1 MQHQA
6 LFSRSIRALGYALGS
21 LVLGCGASQTGR
33 SLVPDLT
40 PIRREAAASV
50 DREVVGRWL
59 LRELVS
65 PGGSTAYAEKA
76 RKQLNSFKAQ
86 GMYSSLAIA
95 LDDGL
100 HGRVRSAG
108 DSFVRAFLE
117 ARESSSELAPLIA
130 WFALRQAVQLRRDT
144 KELYHRH
151 QAELEDAIRLP
162 KNIGWRARV
171 QLVSWRGAE
180 ERVNARSLADK
191 TAAKAQGCVSKLRLL
206 GPFGTGQRSD
216 VIREFDAERMHPLP
230 NFLPRELLAS
240 EAPRALKTDSA
251 GCVIFADEPV
261 ADGVFLAE
269 GFVQLEKAADVI
281 LAVEGAYKVWV
292 DDATVQ
298 ERDPRKWARWPHWG
312 VALRLTPGRHRILAK
327 LQRSSTAFRLMH
339 LDGTPLS
346 FLSQT
351 NTSEPYPLEKPQL
364 LPDPN
369 LLSHFTSDTG
379 VVPPEDDIVRFLA
392 ADTANTEG
400 QGDIATLLI
409 EPLIAD
415 RQRATGTALLWAAGF
430 VNNDP
435 LFGGSMASDLV
446 KNLEKMAERSDP
458 RLFAP
463 RLARALADGE
473 QRGAAEA
480 VSGLRKL
487 TAEFPEVSVLWSA
500 LQRTYG
506 ELGWTTEQAALTHEM
521 VERFPDNPDV
531 LAAAVETYEEEGETK
546 RAEQLVSR
554 IVSVDKDNEINLRR
568 ALERQDFVS
577 ARAELLRLQRLHPA
591 QSEYRGRMYDLRVG
605 SGEENETT
613 QKLEA
618 DLAHSPLDP
627 AKRLALA
634 DAKLAKNQP
643 KALTQAVIDA
653 TLAGADTGPILDA
666 IDLTEGTSE
675 LEPYRLSGP
684 AIIADYEKQNQHQP
698 GTAAR
703 VLDYSAVW
711 VRSDGSAR
719 MLEHEI
725 VRIQSSEA
733 IQQFAESNK
742 LDGLVLH
749 MRVIKKDGRIFEP
762 ENVQGKTTVTFP
774 HLEVGDYIETEHI
787 SNLPSQDRTG
797 DRYLGPRWFFREEN
811 IAYARSEFLVV
822 SPKNR
827 RLVVET
833 RGQVPKPEVVDLGA
847 VELRRWRVDRS
858 PAAPAEPHRGAVE
871 EFLPSVY
878 VGWGISVEQRLLEM
892 SRELTPM
899 FPVDPRIRAIAAK
912 IVGKASQ
919 GTERERVQALYR
931 WVLDNVQPGEVADG
945 RQVII
950 TREGNPWRAF
960 MELCRVL
967 GIEVDF
973 ALVKNRLAA
982 EPLGLLSQAS
992 EFSDPALRVK
1002 TAAGEDWLW
1011 LNSKYASFG
1020 FLPDENRGMP
1030 AYLLSASGLVKTK
1043 TPTAGLHDGVT
1054 YRGNGVLRSDGS
1066 ASLELE
1072 VAYEGAN
1079 AIGLRQA
1086 VAEVPQA
1093 RLKSTLESELFGQLI
1108 EGARL
1113 KSIKILNGTQFNL
1126 PLKFQVSLEVP
1137 HFAHVDGHT
1146 LSIAPPFISRLN
1158 SYASLPIRE
1167 TPLIIEQGISQV
1179 VDLSLT
1185 LPRGSANIF
1194 VPPARTLTDGS
1205 RRIER
1210 TDRSEGQVLHLSRK
1224 VLARADRVT
1233 PQAYHQFENFAR
1245 LGDAALSANIRF
1257 EVGH

>member
-6 LFSRSIRALGYALGS
+6 LFSRSIRWLGFALGS
-21 LVLGCGASQTGR
+21 FALGCGASQADR
-33 SLVPDLT
+33 PKAPDLT
-40 PIRREAAASV
+40 PVRLEGAAST

-59 LRELVS
+59 LRELLS
-65 PGGSTAYAEKA
+65 PGGSGAYAEQA
-76 RKQLNSFKAQ
+76 RRQLNSWKTP
-86 GMYSSLAIA
+86 GMYGSLAIA

-100 HGRVRSAG
+100 HGRVKNAG
-108 DSFVRAFLE
+108 DAFVQAFLA
-117 ARESSSELAPLIA
+117 ARESSSEVAPLIA
-130 WFALRQAVQLRRDT
+130 WFALRQAVQLRRDSKDLYRRHEPEL
-144 KELYHRH
+144 KE
-151 QAELEDAIRLP
+151 AIRLP
-162 KNIGWRARV
+162 KNIGWRARI

-180 ERVNARSLADK
+180 ERVDARSLADE

-216 VIREFDAERMHPLP
+216 IIREFTAERLRPLP
-230 NFLPRELLAS
+230 NFLPREVMAS

-251 GCVIFADEPV
+251 GCVSFADEPV

-292 DDATVQ
+292 DDAVVQ
-298 ERDPRKWARWPHWG
+298 ERDPRLWARWPRWG
-312 VALRLTPGRHRILAK
+312 VALRLTAGRHRILAK
-327 LQRSSTAFRLMH
+327 LQRSSTAFRLLR

-346 FLSQT
+346 FQT
-351 NTSEPYPLEKPQL
+351 QINSGEPYVLEKPRL

-369 LLSHFTSDTG
+369 LLSHFTSDSG
-379 VVPPEDDIVRFLA
+379 IIPPEDDIVRFLA

-415 RQRATGTALLWAAGF
+415 RRLATGTALLWAAGF

-435 LFGGSMASDLV
+435 LLGGSMASDLV
-446 KNLEKMAERSDP
+446 KNLERQAQKSDP
-458 RLFAP
+458 GLFAP

-473 QRGAAEA
+473 QRGAVEA
-480 VSGLRKL
+480 VSQLRKL

-506 ELGWTTEQAALTHEM
+506 ELGWTTERAALTHQM
-521 VERFPDNPDV
+521 VERFPNNPEV
-531 LAAAVETYEEEGETK
+531 LAAAVETYEEEGETE
-546 RAEQLVSR
+546 RARELVSK
-554 IVSVDKDNEINLRR
+554 IVSVDKDNEISLSR
-568 ALERQDFVS
+568 ALGRQDFAS
-577 ARAELLRLQRLHPA
+577 AEAELLRLKRLRPDR
-591 QSEYRGRMYDLRVG
+591 SEYDRRIYDLRVS
-605 SGEENETT
+605 SGEVKETA

-618 DLAHSPLDP
+618 DLGHSPLDT

-634 DAKLAKNQP
+634 DAKLAAHES

-653 TLAGADTGPILDA
+653 TLAGANTGPILDA

-675 LEPYRLSGP
+675 LEPYRLSAP
-684 AIIADYEKQNQHQP
+684 VIISDYEKQNQHQP

-719 MLEHEI
+719 MLEHQI

-733 IQQFAESNK
+733 IQQFAESK

-762 ENVQGKTTVTFP
+762 ERVQGKETVTFP

-811 IAYARSEFLVV
+811 IAYARSEFLVI

-858 PAAPAEPHRGAVE
+858 PAAPAEPHRGAVD

-878 VGWGISVEQRLLEM
+878 IGWGISAEQRLLEL

-912 IVGKASQ
+912 IVGKRSQ
-919 GTERERVQALYR
+919 GTDHEKVQALYR

-960 MELCRVL
+960 MELCRAL
-967 GIEVDF
+967 RIDVDF

-982 EPLGLLSQAS
+982 EPLGPLSQAS

-1002 TAAGEDWLW
+1002 TAAGEKWLW
-1011 LNSKYASFG
+1011 LNSKYAPFG
-1020 FLPDENRGMP
+1020 FMPDENRGMP
-1030 AYLLSASGLVKTK
+1030 AYLLGPSGLVKTT
-1043 TPTAGLHDGVT
+1043 TPTAGSQDGVT
-1054 YRGNGVLRSDGS
+1054 YRGSGTLRRDGS

-1086 VAEVPQA
+1086 VAEVPEA

-1113 KSIKILNGTQFNL
+1113 KSIKVLNATQVNL
-1126 PLKFQVSLEVP
+1126 PLKFQASLEVP
-1137 HFAHVDGHT
+1137 HFARVDRHT
-1146 LSIAPPFISRLN
+1146 LNISPPFASGLN
-1158 SYASLPIRE
+1158 GYASLPTRE
-1167 TPLIIEQGISQV
+1167 TPLIIEQGILQV

-1185 LPRGSANIF
+1185 LPVGSTNIF
-1194 VPPARTLTDGS
+1194 VPPARSLSDGS

-1210 TDRSEGQVLHLSRK
+1210 SDRSEGQVLHLSRK
-1224 VLARADRVT
+1224 VRVRADRVT
-1233 PQAYHQFENFAR
+1233 PQAYPQFQNFVR
-1245 LGDAALSANIRF
+1245 LGDAALSASISVEMAN
-1257 EVGH
+1257 